1 MRRALVVLA
10 LASTGCMFHVWRAKH
25 APGIVELEQPPQP
38 LTHVETPKDPGKTSD
53 VVYGSFGMG
62 GFLQRGGGGLAL
74 DTEVGIWLQLESDR
88 SDRATIADAP
98 LRGSF
103 SRKMPALGTAF
114 GFTFYRELRGS
125 DNALFGPIHYEV
137 RTALPFSSTGSFG
150 VARFGLGAAFN
161 PQNLGF
167 GPQTS
172 VCVSAHPALGALCAR
187 GAWMFGGDGP
197 EMYVYYEVS
206 SLLEISL
213 SR

>member
-150 VARFGLGAAFN
+150 VARPQLWPKVLMAQIRVGMKPAMARARIPRLAFC
-161 PQNLGF
+161 LA
-167 GPQTS
+167 S
-172 VCVSAHPALGALCAR
+172 VAPAVRLWRQPKKA
-187 GAWMFGGDGP
+187 
-197 EMYVYYEVS
+197 
-206 SLLEISL
+206 
-213 SR
+213 